1 MASYTL
7 PERIV
12 GTSLFV
18 PGTNDFFEVGTGVDA
33 LPNGDDCL
41 VVRGDLNPGYRAF
54 QSVQTVVPPVFTSK
68 AYTTLNNQSIVFWVK
83 CSVPPAFSGTGIN
96 QAIMM
101 QISTATWNPSTISSF
116 DHTGGT
122 IWTLAANSSVTNQ
135 LTFFKNT
142 ASSGG
147 GSSANFNFTVPVD
160 TWTMVTIIP
169 GASTGSG
176 VFLDDSAT
184 NIGGAWPSGD
194 GTFPLTSILA
204 PSFFSIGHYSDG
216 ANLKNRADRWSM
228 GKLSFHS
235 GKLNQTQRALLHS
248 AMAS

>member
-18 PGTNDFFEVGTGVDA
+18 PDTNDFFEIGTGVDA

-41 VVRGDLNPGYRAF
+41 IVRGDLDPGYRAF
-54 QSVQTVVPPVFTSK
+54 QPTQVVSPAVFTSK
-68 AYTTLNNQSIVFWVK
+68 AYTVFNNQSIVFWVK
-83 CSVPPAFSGTGIN
+83 CSVPPAFSGVGIN

-101 QISTATWNPSTISSF
+101 QISTPTWNPTTVSSF
-116 DHTGGT
+116 DHQGGT
-122 IWTLAANSSVTNQ
+122 IWTLAANSSSINE
-135 LTFFKNT
+135 LTIYKNT

-147 GSSANFNFTVPVD
+147 GASTSFNFTVPVD

-169 GASTGSG
+169 GASAGSG
-176 VFLDDSAT
+176 VFLNDSAT
-184 NIGGAWPSGD
+184 NVGGSWASGD
-194 GTFPLTSILA
+194 GTFPNTSITS

-235 GKLNQTQRALLHS
+235 GKLNQTQRALLHN
-248 AMAS
+248 AMAA